1 MLAAARSR
9 GEAKKNWPREFA
21 MNDSRETPA
30 FGRSIL
36 SLAIAGVL
44 GAAAG
49 PAGAQATQAAADETV
64 GLEEII
70 VTARFKEEKLQE
82 TPIAITAMTSDEIQ
96 SRAMQNAFEVAY
108 TVPNASLRPA
118 QAAFGASMSAYI
130 RGVGQYDFL
139 PEFEP
144 GVAIYFD
151 DVLHPVTFASSVD
164 LMDLER
170 IEVLRGPQGTL
181 FGRGSIG
188 GAIRYISKAPE
199 GSDTGQISV
208 TYGDFNRID
217 VRASY
222 DFKLSDTVFAR
233 VTGVAKKRDGYQTVY
248 DFACR
253 NPLLAGYG
261 DGLGADG
268 SAGGGTDGA
277 PDAVAPGSAADNA
290 FAIPRQTQNRESHC
304 KVGTQG
310 GQNVTGARAALRFAP
325 GDNFDLTLTGEYIND
340 NSEARA
346 DTLVHIGR
354 SPGSGTMPVP
364 FNFWSDAQV
373 ARTGVPF
380 DERFVPDSPYVSYA
394 TYRDPVTGFSTDPK
408 TSFEQKALSAK
419 ANIRFSDSMLLELI
433 GSYAK
438 FDGQFATDT
447 DQSPYSVQLVDGIQL
462 VDAKTLEARLSG
474 AAGDKFDW
482 TVGAFAYKGEFTN
495 SQQVSIPAFVP
506 TALLVNGHNTTSS
519 KNVSGFAHG
528 VFHLND
534 MISLTAGVRYSK
546 DDKDEQFDNSIVIT
560 SLDTDANHFDW
571 KAGIDFKLAQG
582 LMLYASAATSYR
594 PQAFNPRPFQVT
606 QFVPVDGE
614 EATSYEIGFKSDFA
628 ENRVRVNL
636 AAFYVDYNQRI
647 LPIGGTECLANAAG
661 QYTNLVPEGTPGA
674 VQDSLGQWCLDT
686 NGPPPPGATT
696 SRTFY
701 NNIPATIQGAE
712 LEVQFA
718 PIEGMTISGQYGYT
732 DFQGDEFDDPALL
745 GNPAVTD
752 ITSDNPIYVPR
763 DNWSL
768 SFAHRFNVGSGGS
781 SLTPRVDYYG
791 QSQICTGIRTNLTP
805 TTIDTTVAQ
814 ACSKAYN
821 LLNARLEW
829 ASPENSW
836 KFAVGATNLTDEEYY
851 LNKFD
856 LTAFG
861 QPTVE
866 GQPGAPREW
875 YVQFTRNFN

>member
-1 MLAAARSR
+1 MNHPKEKPAFPTRFTWLVAGACCGAASLPAAAQN
-9 GEAKKNWPREFA
+9 A
-21 MNDSRETPA
+21 TPA
-30 FGRSIL
+30 
-36 SLAIAGVL
+36 
-44 GAAAG
+44 AA
-49 PAGAQATQAAADETV
+49 E
-64 GLEEII
+64 GLEEVI
-70 VTARFKEEKLQE
+70 VTARFKAEKLQE
-82 TPIAITAMTSDEIQ
+82 TPIAITAITAGDLAE
-96 SRAMQNAFEVAY
+96 RGMQNSYEIAY

-170 IEVLRGPQGTL
+170 VEVLRGPQGTL

-199 GSDTGQISV
+199 GSDSGNISV

-248 DFACR
+248 DFACK

-261 DGLGADG
+261 DGLAADGAD
-268 SAGGGTDGA
+268 ADTL
-277 PDAVAPGSAADNA
+277 PDVVAAGSAADNA
-290 FAIPRQTQNRESHC
+290 FAIPRRTRNREADC
-304 KVGTQG
+304 KIGTQG
-310 GQNVTGARAALRFAP
+310 GQDVTGARAALRFAP
-325 GDNFDLTLTGEYIND
+325 NDKFDLTFTAEYIND

-354 SPGSGTMPVP
+354 VPTTSSSPFAGQMPPPFGS
-364 FNFWSDAQV
+364 WSNVQV
-373 ARTGVPF
+373 ARTGIPF
-380 DERFVPDSPYVSYA
+380 DNRFVPDSPYVSYA
-394 TYRDPVTGFSTDPK
+394 TYQDPVTGFTTDPK

-419 ANIRFSDSMLLELI
+419 AVNRFSDSMQLEVI

-438 FDGQFATDT
+438 FTGAFATDT
-447 DQSPYSVQLVDGIQL
+447 DQTPYSVQLVDGIQL
-462 VDAKTLEARLSG
+462 VDTKSLEARLSG
-474 AAGDKFDW
+474 TITDKFDW
-482 TVGAFAYKGEFTN
+482 TAGAYYYEGEFTN

-506 TALLVNGHNTTSS
+506 NALLVNGKNTTSS
-519 KNVSGFAHG
+519 TNLSGFAHG

-534 MISLTAGVRYSK
+534 KLSLTAGLRYST
-546 DDKDEQFDNSIVIT
+546 DEKDEQFDNSIVIT
-560 SLDTDANHFDW
+560 SLDTDTNHFDW
-571 KAGIDFKLAQG
+571 KAGIDYKLTDG
-582 LMLYASAATSYR
+582 LMAYASASTSYR

-614 EATSYEIGFKSDFA
+614 EATSYELGFKSDFA
-628 ENRVRVNL
+628 DNRVRVNL

-647 LPIGGTECLANAAG
+647 LPVGGTECLANSQG
-661 QYTNLVPEGTPGA
+661 VYTGLVPAGTPGA
-674 VQDSLGQWCLDT
+674 LTDSLGQTCT
-686 NGPPPPGATT
+686 ATT
-696 SRTFY
+696 SRTYY

-718 PIEGMTISGQYGYT
+718 PVEGMTISAQYGYT
-732 DFQGDEFDDPALL
+732 DFQGDEFDNPGLL
-745 GNPAVTD
+745 GNPNVTQ

-763 DNWSL
+763 DNYSM
-768 SFAHRFNVGSGGS
+768 SFAYKFKIGEGS
-781 SLTPRVDYYG
+781 SLTPRLDYYG
-791 QSQICTGIRTNLTP
+791 QSQICTGIRTNISVTQ
-805 TTIDTTVAQ
+805 IDTTEDQ
-814 ACSKAYN
+814 ACSRAYE

-829 ASPENSW
+829 SSPEDTW

-856 LTAFG
+856 LSAFG

>member
-1 MLAAARSR
+1 
-9 GEAKKNWPREFA
+9 
-21 MNDSRETPA
+21 MNDPKEMPA
-30 FGRSIL
+30 FSRSIL
-36 SLAIAGVL
+36 SLAVAGAL
-44 GAAAG
+44 AAAG
-49 PAGAQATQAAADETV
+49 SPAGAQTPQTAAEEPV
-64 GLEEII
+64 GLEEVI

-82 TPIAITAMTSDEIQ
+82 TPIAITALTSDEIQ

-130 RGVGQYDFL
+130 RGIGQYDFL

-188 GAIRYISKAPE
+188 GAIRYISKAPQ
-199 GSDTGQISV
+199 GTDSGQISV

-222 DFKLSDTVFAR
+222 DFKLSETVFAR

-248 DFACR
+248 DFACK

-261 DGLGADG
+261 DGLAADGAD
-268 SAGGGTDGA
+268 ADTL
-277 PDAVAPGSAADNA
+277 PDAVTPGSAADNA
-290 FAIPRQTQNRESHC
+290 FAIPRRTQNRESHC
-304 KVGTQG
+304 RLGTQG
-310 GQNVTGARAALRFAP
+310 GQDVTGARAALRFAP
-325 GDNFDLTLTGEYIND
+325 SEKFDLTFTGEYIND

-346 DTLVHIGR
+346 DSLVHIGR
-354 SPGSGTMPVP
+354 IPTSSPSPFAGQLPVP
-364 FNFWSDAQV
+364 FNFWNGAQV
-373 ARTGVPF
+373 ARTGIPF
-380 DERFVPDSPYVSYA
+380 DDRFVPDSPYVSYA
-394 TYRDPVTGFSTDPK
+394 TYQDPVTGFTTDPH

-419 ANIRFSDSMLLELI
+419 LVSRFSDSMQLEVI
-433 GSYAK
+433 GAYAK
-438 FDGQFATDT
+438 FNGQFATDT

-462 VDAKTLEARLSG
+462 VDTKSLEARLSG
-474 AAGDKFDW
+474 TMSEKFDW
-482 TVGAFAYKGEFTN
+482 TTGVFFYKGSFTN

-519 KNVSGFAHG
+519 KNESAFAHG

-534 MISLTAGVRYSK
+534 KLSLTAGVRYSK
-546 DDKDEQFDNSIVIT
+546 DTKDEQFDNSIVIT
-560 SLDTDANHFDW
+560 ALDTDTKHFDW
-571 KAGIDFKLAQG
+571 KAGVDFKFTDR
-582 LMLYASAATSYR
+582 MMVYASAATSYR

-614 EATSYEIGFKSDFA
+614 EATSFEVGLKSDFA
-628 ENRVRVNL
+628 DNRVRVNL

-647 LPIGGTECLANAAG
+647 LPIGGTECLANSAG
-661 QYTNLVPEGTPGA
+661 QYTNLTTPNAPGA
-674 VQDSLGQWCLDT
+674 VQDSLGQWCLDP

-718 PIEGMTISGQYGYT
+718 PIEGMVISGQYGYT
-732 DFQGDEFDDPALL
+732 DFQGDEFDNPSLL
-745 GNPAVTD
+745 GNPAVTE

-763 DNWSL
+763 DNWSM
-768 SFAHRFNVGSGGS
+768 SFAQKFNVGSGGS
-781 SLTPRVDYYG
+781 SITPRVDYYG
-791 QSQICTGIRTNLTP
+791 QSQICSGIRTNVTP
-805 TTIDTTVAQ
+805 TNIDTTVDE

-821 LLNARLEW
+821 LLNARIEW
-829 ASPENSW
+829 ASAENTW
-836 KFAVGATNLTDEEYY
+836 KVALGATNLTDEEYF